1 MRVKL
6 GTLAGAG
13 VMAVAGLALILVA
26 TVCPA
31 ATNDTGTARSP
42 GRGTTLPSCLISL
55 IEEAEVP
62 AQEEGVLYELVVR
75 EGSQV
80 SKGQILGRVNDRAV
94 QFKKQL
100 AESAYRASKEKS
112 ENDINVRY
120 ATAAAKVAEAA
131 YDAALEAN
139 KRYPNA
145 VGPSEVRRLKLEA
158 ERTRLQIEQSQ
169 LEQKLLV
176 HDLVGKAAELEAAD
190 EAVRRHHVLSP
201 IDGEVVELRRHVG
214 EWVGAGQ
221 PVLRLVRLDRLRV
234 EGFINAANVDPSSV
248 IDRAVLVEVE
258 TARGQRRTVSGRVV
272 YVSPLVQAGGEYRVW
287 AEVENV
293 KENGLWRIQ
302 PGQSARMTI
311 E

>member
-1 MRVKL
+1 MKHTRNNKPL
-6 GTLAGAG
+6 WLATAVLALVVTPALCFSATTDTGVARGAG
-13 VMAVAGLALILVA
+13 GGGALNNCLV
-26 TVCPA
+26 
-31 ATNDTGTARSP
+31 
-42 GRGTTLPSCLISL
+42 SL

-80 SKGQILGRVNDRAV
+80 TKGQVLGRINDRAA
-94 QFKKQL
+94 QLKKHMM
-100 AESAYRASKEKS
+100 ESAYRAAKEKS

-120 ATAAAKVAEAA
+120 STAAAKVAEAA
-131 YDAALEAN
+131 YDSALEAN

-169 LEQKLLV
+169 LEQTLLV
-176 HDLVGKAAELEAAD
+176 HDLTSKAAELETAD
-190 EAVRRHHVLSP
+190 DAVRRRHVISP
-201 IDGEVVELRRHVG
+201 IEGEVVEMRRHVG
-214 EWVGAGQ
+214 EWVSAGQ

-234 EGFINAANVDPSSV
+234 EGFINASNADPGSLLN
-248 IDRAVLVEVE
+248 RAVLVEVA
-258 TARGQRRTVSGRVV
+258 TAGGQRRTVSGRVV
-272 YVSPLVQAGGEYRVW
+272 YVSPLVHAGGEYRIW
-287 AEVENV
+287 AEVDNV
-293 KENGLWRIQ
+293 KENGRWRIQ

>member
-1 MRVKL
+1 MPKSSPWTVL
-6 GTLAGAG
+6 SLAA
-13 VMAVAGLALILVA
+13 ASFAILSLAAIGQ
-26 TVCPA
+26 A
-31 ATNDTGTARSP
+31 ATNDTGVPRAAN
-42 GRGTTLPSCLISL
+42 RGTALSGCLVSL

-62 AQEEGVLYELVVR
+62 AQEAGVLYELAVR

-80 SKGQILGRVNDRAV
+80 TKGQVLGRVNDRAA
-94 QFKKQL
+94 QFQKQL
-100 AESAYRASKEKS
+100 AESAYRAAKEKS

-120 ATAAAKVAEAA
+120 AVAAAKVAEAA
-131 YDAALEAN
+131 YDSAMEAN
-139 KRYPNA
+139 KRYPGA
-145 VGPSEVRRLKLEA
+145 VGASEIRRLKLET
-158 ERTRLQIEQSQ
+158 ERTKLQIEQAQ
-169 LEQKLLV
+169 LEQTLLV
-176 HDLVGKAAELEAAD
+176 HDLTGKAAELQSAD
-190 EAVRRHHVLSP
+190 EAVRRRHVLSP
-201 IDGEVVELRRHVG
+201 IDGEAVEMRRHAG
-214 EWVGAGQ
+214 EWVSAGQ

-234 EGFINAANVDPSSV
+234 EGFIKGANVDPTTV

-293 KENGLWRIQ
+293 KENGGWRIQ